1 MARMFK
7 GSYDLKVDPKGR
19 VSIPAP
25 FRRIIEAA
33 DPDFD
38 PKDKTSK
45 DRAVFSVGY
54 GLAGK
59 GFLEGFSVESLAGVH
74 ADMEALKRGSPARK
88 TLEYLYLANV
98 QDMQID
104 DNGRIVLPAAWR
116 EKMGLGE
123 DAKFVGYGN
132 RFEIWSPET
141 YAHIRGAQTEAFL
154 EAQGEDFDP
163 QSLFEAEGGSA

>member
-19 VSIPAP
+19 VSIPAA
-25 FRRIIEAA
+25 FRRIIETA
-33 DPDFD
+33 DPEFD
-38 PKDKTSK
+38 AKDSK
-45 DRAVFSVGY
+45 SRAVFSVGY

-74 ADMEALKRGSPARK
+74 ADMDALKRGSQARK

-98 QDMQID
+98 QDLQID
-104 DNGRIVLPAAWR
+104 DNGRIVLPLAWR
-116 EKMGLGE
+116 EKMGISD

-132 RFEIWSPET
+132 RFEIWNPET
-141 YAHIRGAQTEAFL
+141 YARVRGAHTQDFL

-163 QSLFEAEGGSA
+163 QSLFEAGDGGE